1 MAGTTP
7 RLTRVRR
14 LAPILALALLA
25 AAPALA
31 ETLAFGGTEPV
42 LRWATAVGEE
52 DRATD
57 EVDGIGL
64 DPSGNTIITGV
75 FRDGIEFGGQTL
87 QSFGEGDI
95 FLASLA
101 PDGSL
106 NWARQFGGRGDDNAF
121 DLAVDGAGNV
131 VISGWFTGLVD
142 FGGVQLD
149 AQGAT
154 DMVLAKYGPDG
165 GLLWAQSFGGA
176 AGDGGNEVAVTAGGE
191 VAVSL
196 ITEGPVAVDGRSF
209 GPGCGERDSYVV
221 RVAPDGE
228 VRWVAPF
235 AGPGTER
242 IRAMGINEAGEVFA
256 GFQFQGSLGGTD
268 LTAAGSWDGGLV
280 KLTRGGDVAWALQVG
295 GQGPENVR
303 GLAAAPD
310 GAVYAAGAVS
320 GATSLFG
327 QDVPAIG
334 RRGDDYLARISGEG
348 RTEWVVSLGGDGR
361 SVAGPEVRADAR
373 GVVASSS
380 LEGEATLRR
389 NREVLAEVAT
399 PGGAPTAYLAAFT
412 PDGQPR
418 FLWMP
423 RAEGRG
429 AGALGDVLAL
439 SRDGRFLA
447 QSLRFRGGLD
457 VEGRRLATPSQKDS
471 AVVLLDLN
479 GR

>member
-1 MAGTTP
+1 
-7 RLTRVRR
+7 
-14 LAPILALALLA
+14 LALALVA
-25 AAPALA
+25 GAPALA
-31 ETLAFGGTEPV
+31 ETMAFAGAEPS
-42 LRWATAVGEE
+42 LRWATPVGEE
-52 DRATD
+52 DRAPD

-64 DPSGNTIITGV
+64 DPSGNALVTGV
-75 FRDGIEFGGQTL
+75 FRDAIEFGGDSL

-142 FGGVQLD
+142 FGGVQLQ

-154 DMVLAKYGPDG
+154 DMVLAKFGPNG
-165 GLLWAQSFGGA
+165 GLLWARSFGGA
-176 AGDGGNEVAVTAGGE
+176 DGDGGNEVAVTAGGE
-191 VAVSL
+191 IAASL
-196 ITEGPVAVDGRSF
+196 ITEGAVAVDGQAF
-209 GPGCGERDSYVV
+209 GPGGGPRDAYVL
-221 RVAPDGE
+221 RVSPEGE

-242 IRAMGINEAGEVFA
+242 IRAIGINDAGEVFA
-256 GFQFQGSLGGTD
+256 GFQFQGSLGGAG
-268 LTAAGSWDGGLV
+268 LTAVGSWDGGLV
-280 KLTRGGDVAWALQVG
+280 KLAPDGRVAWALQVG
-295 GQGPENVR
+295 GDGPENVR

-310 GAVYAAGAVS
+310 GAVYAAGAIS

-327 QDVPAIG
+327 QEVPAIG
-334 RRGDDYLARISGEG
+334 RRGDDYLVRISGEG
-348 RTEWVVSLGGDGR
+348 RPEWVISLGGDGR
-361 SVAGPEVRADAR
+361 SVNGPEVRADAR

-389 NREVLAEVAT
+389 NREVLGEVAT
-399 PGGAPTAYLAAFT
+399 PGGAPTSYLAAFT
-412 PDGQPR
+412 PEGEPR

-439 SRDGRFLA
+439 SPDGRFLA
-447 QSLRFRGGLD
+447 QALRFRGGLD
-457 VEGRRLATPSQKDS
+457 VEGRRFTTPSERDS
-471 AVVLLDLN
+471 AVVVFDL